1 MKPQN
6 HEVYRHNDD
15 SEMEW
20 VKPCNRETMKHI
32 IISMTLSS
40 EQNHENTKPWNLSS
54 LRWLWD
60 GVGETMQP
68 QNHETMKPVNMV
80 SWFCGIVV

>member
-1 MKPQN
+1 MKPIIILMTLSSEVYR
-6 HEVYRHNDD
+6 EVYRHNDD

-40 EQNHENTKPWNLSS
+40 EQNHENTKP
-54 LRWLWD
+54 
-60 GVGETMQP
+60 
-68 QNHETMKPVNMV
+68 
-80 SWFCGIVV
+80 